1 MRQPVL
7 GVLVNI
13 NSVLDSYQIDIWKG
27 VRDAARDMGVRLVS
41 FSGGVLDSPYG
52 FESQNNVIY
61 RLTGKQNV
69 DALVSLTASICNYT
83 GAEGIERIGD
93 WFQGLPLVHL
103 GAQGKSGSCILADN
117 TQGVHDAIDHLVHV
131 HGCRRIA
138 HIRGTEMNDEANAR
152 MEAYR
157 EALERNG
164 LPFDPQLV
172 VPGDFRRDR
181 GYEAIATFLDER
193 KVDFD
198 AIFSANDAMALG
210 AIDAL
215 HDRGIDV
222 PGRVSVVGFDDLSE
236 ASFSSP
242 PLTTIRQPLYLQGQ
256 TAAHMAVALARS
268 EEAPPRVVIP
278 SQLVVRQS
286 CGCREPTVERCADD
300 AYLAPEEASKAL
312 QKLLCSQ
319 ERMGHV
325 EACEL
330 ADELLE
336 ASRAT
341 AEAFLARLG
350 RWFRATGAG
359 AVAPAVWSETIHLL
373 RRTVVPERRSAQ
385 EAKFRQAL
393 VMACILGDRI
403 QQARRRERDNFNHE
417 QRSIGQRLLSTLDLD
432 ELVNL
437 LGKEFRSLNIQR
449 FWMCFHENSENPSGN
464 VRLVAGY
471 EGEIDLDPTK
481 VEPFPASR
489 LVPQGVENLPEG
501 CQILVEALFH
511 RQEQI
516 GFLAFER
523 PEATDVGP
531 ILLREHLASAIKSA
545 LLVRQKEERAVELS
559 QALETLHRNQEQ
571 LLQQSKMATLGRM
584 TAGVAHEMNTPLAA
598 MRTAVSEALRLSKEY
613 AESIGDPEVTDK
625 DHREIAADLQRC
637 LDIAGRA
644 SEKAA
649 AYVQGI
655 KTQTRDIGSQEKFV
669 FDLREP
675 IREAVLL
682 LGFALRRAECELEMT
697 LPEEECS
704 FLGNAG
710 HVQQIVTNLVNNAL
724 DAMEG
729 RADKRITVVLKILE
743 DDAEDVYVLSIGD
756 NGCGIPSESLSH
768 IFEMLYT
775 TKPFGHGTGLG
786 LSIVHNLVGVLGGKI
801 DVESHVDGGTRFDI
815 QLPGGE

>member
-27 VRDAARDMGVRLVS
+27 VREAARDMGVRLVS

-61 RLTGKQNV
+61 RLTGQENI

-83 GAEGIERIGD
+83 GAAGIERICD
-93 WFQGLPLVHL
+93 SFQDVPLVHL
-103 GAQGKSGSCILADN
+103 GAEGKRGSCILADN
-117 TQGVHDAIDHLVHV
+117 TQGVHEAIDHLVHV

-138 HIRGTEMNDEANAR
+138 HIRGTETNEEANAR

-157 EALERNG
+157 LALERNG

-198 AIFSANDAMALG
+198 AVFSANDAMALG

-215 HDRGIDV
+215 RDRGIDV
-222 PGRVSVVGFDDLSE
+222 PGRVSVVGFDDLNE
-236 ASFSSP
+236 AGFASP

-256 TAAHMAVALARS
+256 TAAHMAVALARG
-268 EEAPPRVVIP
+268 EDAPPRVAIP
-278 SQLVVRQS
+278 SHLVVRQS
-286 CGCREPTVERCADD
+286 CGCREPTVERCADE
-300 AYLAPEEASKAL
+300 AFLPPEELSRVL
-312 QKLLCSQ
+312 HKLLSGQ

-325 EACEL
+325 DASDLAEEL
-330 ADELLE
+330 IE
-336 ASRAT
+336 ASHAT
-341 AEAFLARLG
+341 TEAFLARLDA
-350 RWFRATGAG
+350 WFRATGTG
-359 AVAPAVWSETIHLL
+359 AVAPAVWSEAIHLL
-373 RRTVVPERRSAQ
+373 RRAVPPERRSAQ

-393 VMACILGDRI
+393 VMACIVGDRL

-437 LGKEFRSLNIQR
+437 LGKEFRSLGIQR
-449 FWMCFHENSENPSGN
+449 FWMCFHENSENPIGN

-471 EGEIDLDPTK
+471 EGDKDLDPAAI
-481 VEPFPASR
+481 EPFPASR
-489 LVPQGVENLPEG
+489 LIPQGVASLPEG

-584 TAGVAHEMNTPLAA
+584 TAGIAHEMNTPLAA
-598 MRTAVSEALRLSKEY
+598 MRTAVSEAQRLSKEY
-613 AESIGDPEVTDK
+613 AESIGDPEVTVK
-625 DHREIAADLQRC
+625 DHAEIAADLQRC
-637 LDIAGRA
+637 LDLAGRA
-644 SEKAA
+644 AEKAA
-649 AYVQGI
+649 SYVQGI
-655 KTQTRDIGSQEKFV
+655 KTQTRDIGSQETFV

-682 LGFALRRAECELEMT
+682 LGFALRRAECEIET
-697 LPEEECS
+697 ALPEEECS

-710 HVQQIVTNLVNNAL
+710 HIQQIVTNLVNNAL
-724 DAMEG
+724 DALEG
-729 RADKRITVVLKILE
+729 RQDKRIKVALALRE
-743 DDAEDVYVLSIGD
+743 DEDGYVLSVGD
-756 NGCGIPSESLSH
+756 NGCGIPEASLPR
-768 IFEMLYT
+768 IFEMLFT

-786 LSIVHNLVGVLGGKI
+786 LSIVHNLVGALGGKI
-801 DVESHVDGGTRFDI
+801 DVHSRVDEGTRFDI
-815 QLPGGE
+815 LLPGGE